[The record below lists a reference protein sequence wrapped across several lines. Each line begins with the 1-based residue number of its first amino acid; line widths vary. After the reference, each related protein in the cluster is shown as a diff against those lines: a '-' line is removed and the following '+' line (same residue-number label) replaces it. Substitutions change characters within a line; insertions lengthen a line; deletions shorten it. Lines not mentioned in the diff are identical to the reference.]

1 GEHVLES
8 TAGSASGSSRTCA
21 EPGSAAHGANLI
33 VLSAGLLVGQ
43 HLMRLSDL
51 LELLLGLRVTGVG
64 IRVIFAREFAIGL
77 LDLGVGSIFG
87 DAEGLIEILL
97 EPIILRTGIHLAP
110 PSFPAILSSLYSL
123 VSSQSASPG
132 KVPDDPDRRRGGPP
146 VPHVSSMMHGPG
158 AASAMVADQSSG

>member
-1 GEHVLES
+1 GGGGAGPRPSAASAEVGEHVLES
-8 TAGSASGSSRTCA
+8 TAGSAAGSSRNGA

-51 LELLLGLRVTGVG
+51 LELLLGLRITGVG
-64 IRVIFAREFAIGL
+64 IRVILACAFAIGL
-77 LDLGVGSIFG
+77 LDLGVGSIIG
-87 DAEGLIEILL
+87 VADGLIEILL

-110 PSFPAILSSLYSL
+110 PSFPTILSSLYSL

-132 KVPDDPDRRRGGPP
+132 VEAPRIRT
-146 VPHVSSMMHGPG
+146 
-158 AASAMVADQSSG
+158 AAEVAPAVRTSVG